1 MEKYTPT
8 GKIENVFND
17 GIAYVEYYEQFAYA
31 NSSEDSRI
39 EAVTN
44 IASVCYQNPKAFG
57 SQSLYKRLECESKG
71 LPSSSF
77 EFIPMLLTQKEIT
90 SLYFARKLFVS
101 DNNAVTKYGEWIED
115 GKYLLTNFRAV
126 TYLFEEYGID
136 LRKRFNTK
144 EECDIIKKHFAVF
157 SMYID
162 MPTRSQ
168 YVRHRINLQELSRR
182 YVSGKKT
189 PFDFYESEKMKSIV
203 STHTANPANIN
214 LLGFDYENKNISEA
228 ILPVQVNLGTRD
240 LINACL
246 EHYEE
251 ALRNGVKPE
260 EARRII
266 PQGMQTIIWG
276 AFQPRQLEN
285 FYKLRLEPK
294 AQVEIREVAT
304 AMLELETKGEYSGNS
319 N

>member
-8 GKIENVFND
+8 GRIENVFND

-31 NSSEDSRI
+31 NSSEASRI

-57 SQSLYKRLECESKG
+57 SESLYKRLECESKG

-77 EFIPMLLTQKEIT
+77 EFIPMLLKQDEIT
-90 SLYFARKLFVS
+90 SLYFSRQLYVS
-101 DNNAVTKYGEWIED
+101 DNNSITKFGEWIED

-126 TYLFEEYGID
+126 TYLYEQHNID
-136 LRKRFNTK
+136 FRKRFNTK
-144 EECDIIKKHFAVF
+144 EECNIIKKYFAVF

-168 YVRHRINLQELSRR
+168 YVRHRVNLQELSRR

-189 PFDFYESEKMKSIV
+189 RFDFYVSEKMKNIV
-203 STHTANPANIN
+203 STHTVTPANID
-214 LLGFDYENKNISEA
+214 LVGFDYENKNISEA
-228 ILPVQVNLGTRD
+228 MLPVQVNLGTRE
-240 LINACL
+240 LIDACL

-266 PQGMQTIIWG
+266 PQAAYTQLYS
-276 AFQPRQLEN
+276 AFQPTQLEN
-285 FYKLRLEPK
+285 FMKLRLDEHS
-294 AQVEIREVAT
+294 QREIRLVAK
-304 AMLELETKGEYSGNS
+304 AMHKLLTGEDL
-319 N
+319 